1 MRILDRTQVERL
13 LPIETATGLM
23 AEAMRRYSA
32 GLIDQPLRTILRPQR
47 DDGLLGTMP
56 CHVAPSGP
64 DDPLHGYG
72 VKAMVLKPDNPR
84 RGLDLHNGLV
94 VVFDPETGAPLAL
107 MDAGAVTAVRTAAVS
122 AVATDALA
130 AEDCETLAI
139 LGAGVQ
145 ARAHLR
151 AMLHVRPGIK
161 KLRTWS
167 RTPEHARAFAEWAG
181 GVFGGG
187 VEVAEEP
194 GAAVTGADLVCSTL
208 ACREPVVRAAHLAD
222 GVHVNAVGASFRDHR
237 EYFADAVARAA
248 LFVDSRQSALSESG
262 DIAAPLAQGLI
273 GPEHILA
280 ELGEILLGRHPGR
293 TRADQITLYKS
304 LGLAAQDVV
313 AGLAIARAA
322 QAQQV
327 GFEVALS

>member
-1 MRILDRTQVERL
+1 MRILDRAQVERL
-13 LPIETATGLM
+13 LPIEAATGLM

-32 GLIDQPLRTILRPQR
+32 GLIDQPLRTILRPER

-56 CHVAPSGP
+56 CHVAGAAP
-64 DDPLHGYG
+64 DDPLRGYG
-72 VKAMVLKPDNPR
+72 LKAMVLKPDNPK
-84 RGLDLHNGLV
+84 RGLDLHIGLV
-94 VVFDPETGAPLAL
+94 VVFDPETGVPLAM

-130 AEDCETLAI
+130 APDCGTLAL

-145 ARAHLR
+145 ARSHLR
-151 AMLHVRPGIK
+151 AMLHVRPGVK
-161 KLRTWS
+161 RLRIWS
-167 RTPEHARAFAEWAG
+167 RTPEHARRFAQWAG
-181 GVFGGG
+181 GIFGGS
-187 VEVAEEP
+187 VEVCAEP
-194 GAAVTGADLVCSTL
+194 GAALSGADLVCSTL
-208 ACREPVVRAAHLAD
+208 ACREPVVRGADLAQGAHI
-222 GVHVNAVGASFRDHR
+222 NAVGASFRDHR

-262 DIAAPLAQGLI
+262 DIAAPIAQGLI

-280 ELGEILLGRHPGR
+280 ELGEVLLGRHPGR

-322 QAQQV
+322 RQQQV
-327 GFEVALS
+327 GHEVELA